1 MRVGMKRGMSVTN
14 QRPGAVVVGAFLV
27 CCEGKM
33 FEPLAIRLIINA
45 VLSRFKTSC
54 EPIPNLGGLRKVQD
68 QRQEL

>member
-1 MRVGMKRGMSVTN
+1 VRVGMKRGMSVTN

-27 CCEGKM
+27 CCGAKM
-33 FEPLAIRLIINA
+33 FEPLAIRLIINV

-68 QRQEL
+68 QKQEW